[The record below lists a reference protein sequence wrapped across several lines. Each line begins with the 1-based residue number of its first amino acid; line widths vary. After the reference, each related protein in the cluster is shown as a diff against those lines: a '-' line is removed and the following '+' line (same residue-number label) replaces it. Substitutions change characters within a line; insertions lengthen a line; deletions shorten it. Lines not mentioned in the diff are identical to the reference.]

1 MWKYILFVAIFI
13 AYARAQCQVSN
24 CFDGYLTRNLSN
36 NKTIDIYYICYYHY
50 PPQPILRQMWML
62 QGGPGGM
69 ANFDPYLKYFSDID
83 PNGLYC
89 TTDYRGVGRSSEL
102 ECTDKTQINCEVL
115 PLCEEEIKKRYI
127 LSDFY
132 TEHAANDVIE
142 LVKLMNRTYAPNA
155 EVSLYGVSYGTFWL
169 QKIMQINSN
178 IAKKWIFDSVV
189 LHPWFENGGWSHD
202 NIYANELIQNYY
214 KSCLD
219 HDICKN
225 NANINIL
232 NYVNEKLI
240 TFNYNIKTQ
249 YFNEIYDIFRD
260 PDSYKPNNF
269 VEAINKINEL
279 YLNFQQLD
287 KILNNKKSV
296 YCDINEIIYKIV
308 KGNELYEN
316 NYKLTLEL
324 FKNIPFD
331 LGTTDIYETIPW
343 INEFVRDYRP
353 IITNNSVLVMG
364 AEYDIQTDP
373 QNSIDLHNYFITNN
387 VSSKIIFAKNMN
399 HAVLNF
405 KSNKQNYGLIW
416 ICKFILDIPLTN
428 LDLSHKSDLTD
439 FDTADYSL
447 FTQPQEEKQ
456 KTTTELNGPLIAT
469 TVIIVVLLC
478 VIAAMIGF
486 YLHKKKIFMRFWMR
500 SDNKND
506 IPLTRGG

>member
-13 AYARAQCQVSN
+13 GYTCAQCQVSN
-24 CFDGYLTRNLSN
+24 CLDGYLTRNLSN

-50 PPQPILRQMWML
+50 PQQPILRQMWML

-69 ANFDPYLKYFSDID
+69 GKFDGDLLMLIDLD

-102 ECTDKTQINCEVL
+102 ECTDKTQIDCEVL

-132 TEHAANDVIE
+132 TEHAANDVIA
-142 LVKLMNRTYAPNA
+142 LVQLVNRTYAPNA

-189 LHPWFENGGWSHD
+189 LQPWFENGGWVKSFS
-202 NIYANELIQNYY
+202 NANNLIQNYY
-214 KSCLD
+214 LLCIQ
-219 HDICKN
+219 HNICKKY
-225 NANINIL
+225 ANINLLNRANKYLNDLPPEFKSKYSDIL
-232 NYVNEKLI
+232 FSVFVSPND
-240 TFNYNIKTQ
+240 
-249 YFNEIYDIFRD
+249 YD
-260 PDSYKPNNF
+260 NNF
-269 VEAINKINEL
+269 IDSINIIN
-279 YLNFQQLD
+279 NIASNNKF
-287 KILNNKKSV
+287 NKKSI
-296 YCDINEIIYKIV
+296 YCDTNNIIYKII
-308 KGNELYEN
+308 KGNELYEK
-316 NYKLTLEL
+316 NYKFLFNEL
-324 FKNIPFD
+324 SSMPINTMID
-331 LGTTDIYETIPW
+331 DIYDTIPW

-353 IITNNSVLVMG
+353 IITNNTVFVMG
-364 AEYDIQTDP
+364 ADLDIQTP
-373 QNSIDLHNYFITNN
+373 EQNSIDLHNYFILNN
-387 VSSKIIFAKNMN
+387 VSSKLILAKNMN
-399 HAVLNF
+399 HAVSAF
-405 KSNKQNYGLIW
+405 YSNGINYGMYWVSKITLGQQI
-416 ICKFILDIPLTN
+416 TEY
-428 LDLSHKSDLTD
+428 DLSHTSDFKN